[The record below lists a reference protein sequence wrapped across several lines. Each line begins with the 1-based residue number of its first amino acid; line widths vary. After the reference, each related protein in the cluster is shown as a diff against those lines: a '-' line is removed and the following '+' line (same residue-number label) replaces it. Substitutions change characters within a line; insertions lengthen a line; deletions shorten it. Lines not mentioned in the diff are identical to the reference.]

1 MLRVETVSFA
11 TRVRLPDG
19 RVETS
24 ISMQNQH
31 HKLNYEMFC
40 DPDYQT
46 VTIRSAAKTTWTVL
60 VPFAN
65 CSFITLES
73 GTPTVRRTR
82 KGTRVKPPVE
92 RAKTKVLPSAGAN
105 GRE

>member
-1 MLRVETVSFA
+1 MLRVETVSFT

-31 HKLNYEMFC
+31 QKLSYEMFC

-46 VTIRSAAKTTWTVL
+46 VTIRSAGKTTWTML

-65 CSFITLES
+65 CAFITLEN
-73 GTPTVRRTR
+73 GTPTVRKTR
-82 KGTRVKPPVE
+82 KGPRTKAPATK
-92 RAKTKVLPSAGAN
+92 AKTKVLPSAGTN
-105 GRE
+105 GRA